1 MTDACGNYKTNYT
14 ADVINLKAF
23 LVSNRN
29 KMQDFFFCFV
39 FNVYQMVAG
48 QLPQNFNA
56 SRWTI
61 FFVNE

>member
-14 ADVINLKAF
+14 ADVINLQAF
-23 LVSNRN
+23 LLFQIEIKCRI
-29 KMQDFFFCFV
+29 F

-61 FFVNE
+61 FSVNG

>member
-1 MTDACGNYKTNYT
+1 MTEACGNYKTNYT
-14 ADVINLKAF
+14 ADVINLQAF
-23 LVSNRN
+23 LVSDRN
-29 KMQDFFFCFV
+29 KMQDFF

-61 FFVNE
+61 FSVNG